1 MRDYDVGMYPLQLT
15 TDGIKFLYRL
25 LLIKYPKFTDITTG
39 ISDIPKY
46 SDDNDLYTYDV
57 DVSQY
62 SEVQEI
68 QNRMYSEK
76 R

>member
-15 TDGIKFLYRL
+15 RDGIEFLYRL

-46 SDDNDLYTYDV
+46 SDD
-57 DVSQY
+57 
-62 SEVQEI
+62 
-68 QNRMYSEK
+68 
-76 R
+76 